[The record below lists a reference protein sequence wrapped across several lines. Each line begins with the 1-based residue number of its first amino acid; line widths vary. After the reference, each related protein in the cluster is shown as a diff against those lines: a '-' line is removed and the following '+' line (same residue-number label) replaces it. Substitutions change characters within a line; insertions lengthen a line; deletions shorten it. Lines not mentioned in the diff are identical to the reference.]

1 MKYKKL
7 LIYWFSGT
15 GNAQSASKWISEY
28 ARKTGMETELIE
40 LSKCKIP
47 DKDIFPKNTLIGF
60 CYPTHGFNAPP
71 AVIKFIR
78 KFPRGK
84 CDIFLLNTR
93 AGMKISKVFTPGL
106 SGLALFLPAIIM
118 KLKGYRVRGYRPL
131 DMPSNWISLH
141 PGLRK
146 KVVESI
152 HRRCKRVTGR
162 FSERILNRKFVYRG
176 IYDLPLDLAI
186 MPVAIGY
193 YFYGRFGLA
202 KTFYASYKC
211 TDCGLCYKNCPV
223 QAIIRKD
230 DRPFWT
236 FNCESCMRCMNNC
249 PEKAIETAHG
259 YTALLWWLAISVVPH
274 ALTKLF
280 VSLNVIPYSFYIEH
294 LRLLI
299 YLFMFLSG
307 LIIIF
312 LGYRL
317 FHFLLRYRIFNRFF
331 TLTSL
336 TSYRFWRRYRSI
348 NV

>member
-1 MKYKKL
+1 MKYDKL
-7 LIYWFSGT
+7 FIYWFSGT

-28 ARKTGMETELIE
+28 AEKTGMETEVFD
-40 LSKCKIP
+40 LSRCNIP

-78 KFPRGK
+78 IFPRGR

-93 AGMKISKVFTPGL
+93 AGMKISKIFTPGL
-106 SGLALFLPAIIM
+106 SGLALFLPAIIL
-118 KLKGYRVRGYRPL
+118 KIKGYKIRGYRPL

-152 HRRCKRVTGR
+152 HLRCRKVAER
-162 FSERILNRKFVYRG
+162 FIERILNGKFVSRG
-176 IYDLPLDLAI
+176 LFDLPLDIAI
-186 MPVAIGY
+186 SPISIAY
-193 YFYGRFGLA
+193 YLFGRFALA

-236 FNCESCMRCMNNC
+236 FNCESCMKCMNNC
-249 PEKAIETAHG
+249 PERAVETAHG
-259 YTALLWWLAISVVPH
+259 YTALLWWLAFSIIPV
-274 ALTKLF
+274 ALAKLL
-280 VSLNVIPYSFYIEH
+280 VSLNVIPYSYYIEH

-312 LGYRL
+312 VGYRL
-317 FHFLLRYRIFNRFF
+317 FHFLLRYKMFNRFF

-336 TSYRFWRRYRSI
+336 TSYRFWRRYKSF